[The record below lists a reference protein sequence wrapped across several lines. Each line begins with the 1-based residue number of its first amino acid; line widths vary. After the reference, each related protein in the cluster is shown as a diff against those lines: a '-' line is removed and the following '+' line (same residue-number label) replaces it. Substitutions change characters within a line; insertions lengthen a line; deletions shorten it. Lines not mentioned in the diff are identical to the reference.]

1 MGNPILKKLIQT
13 GLKSLSKGKATH
25 NTAKSLRKP
34 LSVPREIIGTHDA
47 NISTPYKLGE
57 SIYSSRKQIWAII
70 RKNT

>member
-13 GLKSLSKGKATH
+13 GLKSLSKGET
-25 NTAKSLRKP
+25 KSSSIPRK
-34 LSVPREIIGTHDA
+34 IIGTHNT

-57 SIYSSRKQIWAII
+57 SIYSSRRHIWAII